1 MGANSK
7 KREMRR
13 YELKKHLIWVNSTS
27 YKELKEKFDVC
38 DKVNTYENYTNLI
51 NPSDDSNRALSCKAD
66 VMDEMENIR
75 VYIKSNIDYDEL
87 VERHRTSKASIDEI
101 VELVVETI
109 AMKTETIRIKGLDMP
124 YEVVKSRFEK
134 LDSVII
140 EYVLESVGNNTTKV
154 RNIKNYLLT
163 VLFNAPTT
171 CNNYYVTE
179 VNHDLYGKS

>member
-13 YELKKHLIWVNSTS
+13 YELKKLLIWVNSTS

-38 DKVNTYENYTNLI
+38 DKVIVGDLEYIE
-51 NPSDDSNRALSCKAD
+51 D
-66 VMDEMENIR
+66 VEGIT
-75 VYIKSNIDYDEL
+75 L
-87 VERHRTSKASIDEI
+87 ERKPG
-101 VELVVETI
+101 V
-109 AMKTETIRIKGLDMP
+109 
-124 YEVVKSRFEK
+124 EK